1 MGGGA
6 GATGADRP
14 GAAVP
19 AASSPPRSTSSSSRR
34 ASTGRARRSGSFSSI
49 AASAGTRVR
58 DFSYGVGGSCTTFAS
73 VSMASPPENGARPS
87 AAAYRVAPSPHRSA
101 GGPASWPLMIS
112 GAMYD
117 GDPTSSPVPVMVSS
131 PAARAMPKS
140 VSFTRPSVPSR
151 MLPGLT
157 SRWVIPAAC
166 AASSAPR
173 TARPTVATRS
183 GCSGPSSL
191 ITSASDRDGTSS
203 MTTQGRASSSSTSKR
218 VTTLGWPS
226 RAIARASRSVRSQ
239 LTARS
244 SGDRLPG
251 STTSFTATVR
261 RRKVSSASH
270 TAPIAPRPS
279 TRSRW

>member
-1 MGGGA
+1 MSA
-6 GATGADRP
+6 GA
-14 GAAVP
+14 
-19 AASSPPRSTSSSSRR
+19 
-34 ASTGRARRSGSFSSI
+34 
-49 AASAGTRVR
+49 
-58 DFSYGVGGSCTTFAS
+58 
-73 VSMASPPENGARPS
+73 
-87 AAAYRVAPSPHRSA
+87 
-101 GGPASWPLMIS
+101 PASRPLTIS

-117 GDPTSSPVPVMVSS
+117 GEPTSSPVPVIVSS
-131 PAARAMPKS
+131 PAARAIPKS
-140 VSFTRPSVPSR
+140 VSFTRPSCPSR

-157 SRWVIPAAC
+157 SRWVMPAAC

-173 TARPTVATRS
+173 MASPTVATRS

-203 MTTQGRASSSSTSKR
+203 MTTQGRESSSRTSNR

-251 STTSFTATVR
+251 RTTSFTATVR
-261 RRKVSSASH
+261 RRKVSSASQ

-279 TRSRW
+279 TRCRW